1 MSRTGK
7 RRERLIALVTE
18 TLAKTNEY
26 GIQSP
31 VWTIGECLRSYSCKQ
46 FDTDLGN
53 GLCVECWDRRVR

>member
-1 MSRTGK
+1 
-7 RRERLIALVTE
+7 LIALVTE

-53 GLCVECWDRRVR
+53 GLCVECWDKRVR